1 MGEVYRAYDER
12 LDRVVAVKA
21 IRGEM
26 VSDPQA
32 RRRFLDE
39 SRMASKIIH
48 PYVATV
54 FDVVEQDTMPY
65 LVMEYIEG
73 RRFDAVIADRPEPKK
88 LARYALEISE
98 GLAAIHREGLI
109 HRDLKPGNIM
119 VARKGHAKVMDFGLS
134 GQTPMHEDSVGMA
147 QTALPTVST
156 DQSLRGTL
164 AYMSPEQLRVQEL
177 DRRTDLFS
185 LGIVL
190 YEAITGEHPFQR
202 ESLVET
208 ASAIINAE
216 PGGGK
221 VPAALREAGELG
233 RIAMRLL
240 EKDPDLRYQ
249 RARELVD
256 DLERFLET
264 PTGAQW
270 PLLSKRNL
278 VVLGLPAIALVSL
291 AVLATWVSMRP
302 EPATGSRPAVA
313 VLPFEDRTGEPGAAV
328 HTTMIADVL
337 ATQLSESRLLRSVPL
352 HRVSEI
358 LRSFPPS
365 ASMTQRLEKVA
376 GGVKADWLLAGNL
389 YPKESGAYTCTVQVY
404 RRSGVEAPESFTI
417 TATSMTGLAR
427 IAATRAEEVI
437 VGSRRVDL
445 SDDEARFV
453 SSGSDEAQ
461 ALFQEA
467 KRLEREMRFAS
478 AIELLARAE
487 MLDPKFIRASVLH
500 ADLLN
505 RSGYEK
511 RARAKVNRILREV
524 QDFDLPEDSRMFL
537 ETAAMHATIHN
548 QWADAA
554 DLYDALNRSY
564 PDEPETLLN
573 LAFSLERQA
582 KFEASLGV
590 MDQALLLDDLDPRI
604 HLARAR
610 TLGKLERPVDAEV
623 GLTEAERLF
632 LLFEIEAGIGRV
644 SMGRGS
650 LAMAVGDFDRAE
662 SLFASATKNYLENDL
677 PGPAMHATILGAGAE
692 LQAWKLRESE
702 AKYLEAL
709 DLARDAGHFTEVIN
723 VLNHLGGLYIRERR
737 LEEAEE
743 VLTRSLEEAVRL
755 ENERLQLGPMNNLA
769 SVYNLT
775 QRVAEARKQALDVIA
790 LAERRK
796 DPRRVF
802 LARLQLAD
810 ADHRAGKLDEAQ
822 DTLTSLT
829 SAAATGSRRA
839 YAWQRLVD
847 LHRDADRP
855 DAALDA
861 ADRAVELTRELG
873 DSARIGYSLAL
884 RARLH
889 ANVGAVE
896 RAAKDIREAES
907 MLDSATPA
915 PKLLDTLRVSK
926 LELFAAEESWNAV
939 VAGSDVDSVEASS
952 EFAALMLQRTVG
964 LLRTNNLGEAEQMAR
979 RVRDHRW
986 ASVTDRVNARLL
998 ICECLRRNGKTDA
1011 LIREATRALSK
1022 AESVGMPL
1030 GTARAAAVLYS
1041 ARVDATA
1048 TDEMKDKAAA
1058 ALRDFLLRVPDDRKQ
1073 WVRNRWDVRQ
1083 VLDDVGPPS

>member
-1 MGEVYRAYDER
+1 MGEVYRAYDQR

-54 FDVVEQDTMPY
+54 FDVVEQDTVPY

-73 RRFDAVIADRPEPKK
+73 RRFDEVIADRPAPKK

-98 GLAAIHREGLI
+98 GLAAIHRQGLI

-119 VARKGHAKVMDFGLS
+119 VAKKGHAKVMDFGLS
-134 GQTPMHEDSVGMA
+134 GQTPMHEDSIGMA

-177 DRRTDLFS
+177 DRRSDLFS

-202 ESLVET
+202 ASVVET
-208 ASAIINAE
+208 ASAIINSE
-216 PGGGK
+216 PGGGTP
-221 VPAALREAGELG
+221 PADLKESGELG

-240 EKDPDLRYQ
+240 EKDPDRRYQ
-249 RARELVD
+249 RARELID

-264 PTGAQW
+264 PSDSPG
-270 PLLSKRNL
+270 PVLSKRNL
-278 VVLGLPAIALVSL
+278 VVLGLPVIALVTV

-302 EPATGSRPAVA
+302 GSATGSRPAVA
-313 VLPFEDRTGEPGAAV
+313 VLPFEDRTGEPDAAV
-328 HTTMIADVL
+328 HMTMIADVL

-352 HRVSEI
+352 HRVIEI
-358 LRSFPPS
+358 LRPFPVS

-376 GGVKADWLLAGNL
+376 GAVKADWLLAGNL
-389 YPKESGAYTCTVQVY
+389 YPPEAGVYTCTVQVY
-404 RRSGVEAPESFTI
+404 RRAGVEAPESFTI

-427 IAATRAEEVI
+427 IAATRAEELI
-437 VGSRRVDL
+437 VGSRQVDL

-461 ALFQEA
+461 ALFQQA
-467 KRLEREMRFAS
+467 KRLERELRFAS
-478 AIELLARAE
+478 AIDLLARAE
-487 MLDPKFIRASVLH
+487 ILDSKFVRASVLH

-511 RARAKVNRILREV
+511 RARTKVNEILREV
-524 QDFDLPEDSRMFL
+524 QSFDLPEDSRLFL
-537 ETAAMHATIHN
+537 ETAANHATIHN
-548 QWADAA
+548 QWGDAA
-554 DLYDALNRSY
+554 DLYNALNRSY
-564 PDEPETLLN
+564 PDEPETLLK

-582 KFEASLGV
+582 KFEDSLEV

-610 TLGKLERPVDAEV
+610 TLGKLERLADAEA
-623 GLTEAERLF
+623 GLDEAERLF
-632 LLFEIEAGIGRV
+632 LLLEIEAGGGRV

-650 LAMAVGDFDRAE
+650 LAMTVGDFDRAE
-662 SLFASATKNYLENDL
+662 KLFAGAAEIYLENDL
-677 PGPAMHATILGAGAE
+677 SGPAMHATILEAGAE
-692 LQAWKLRESE
+692 MQAWKLRESE
-702 AKYLEAL
+702 AKYIEAL

-723 VLNHLGGLYIRERR
+723 VLNHLGGLYIRERK

-775 QRVAEARKQALDVIA
+775 QRVAEARKQALEVIA

-810 ADHRAGKLDEAQ
+810 ADHRAGKLDDARE
-822 DTLTSLT
+822 TLVSLT
-829 SAAATGSRRA
+829 ATDAAGSRRA
-839 YAWQRLVD
+839 YAWQRLVG
-847 LHRDADRP
+847 LHRDANRP

-861 ADRAVELTRELG
+861 ANRAVKLTRELG
-873 DSARIGYSLAL
+873 DPARIGYSLAL

-889 ANVGAVE
+889 ANIGDVG
-896 RAAKDIREAES
+896 RAEKDIREAES
-907 MLDSATPA
+907 LLDSATPA

-926 LELFAAEESWNAV
+926 LELLAAEEAWDDV

-952 EFAALMLQRTVG
+952 EFATLMLQRTVG
-964 LLRTNNLGEAEQMAR
+964 LLRTDNLNEAEQMAR

-986 ASVTDRVNARLL
+986 ASVTDRVDARLL
-998 ICECLRRNGKTDA
+998 ICECLRRSGKTKA
-1011 LIREATRALSK
+1011 LIREATRALSR

-1030 GTARAAAVLYS
+1030 STARAAAVLYS

-1048 TDEMKDKAAA
+1048 TDEMKDKAAE
-1058 ALRDFLLRVPDDRKQ
+1058 ALSEFLLRVPDERKQ
-1073 WVRNRWDVRQ
+1073 WVRNRWDVRE
-1083 VLDDVGPPS
+1083 VLDEIEPPS